1 MLKWSSAY
9 LKEITVVSQVW
20 RGATAIKQVF
30 EMCRQARRVAFIPYF
45 TAGFPSLDFSY
56 RVFKKL
62 ASLADLVEVGFPF
75 SDPLADG
82 STIQAASQKALESGI
97 GLKDLFKLARQLKK
111 DFSTPLV
118 LMTYLN
124 PICAYGLSR
133 FEKEAYEA
141 GFDGIIFPDL
151 PLDEVE
157 FWRAGSQG
165 KLAQV
170 LLAAPNNSRERL
182 EKIAAASEGFLYCV
196 SVTGV
201 TGARQQIPPHL
212 IDFLK
217 TVKEVCSLPIAV
229 GFGISQPNQVK
240 TLAPWVDGVVVG
252 SALIDAVLPNGQGG
266 LEELEKK
273 AASFLPALTKD

>member
-9 LKEITVVSQVW
+9 FKEIELVSQVS
-20 RGATAIKQVF
+20 RGATAIIQVF
-30 EMCRQARRVAFIPYF
+30 EKCRQEKRAAFIPYF

-56 RVFKKL
+56 QVFKKL
-62 ASLADLVEVGFPF
+62 APLADLVEVGFPF

-97 GLKDLFKLARQLKK
+97 SLKDLFELARQLKK
-111 DFSTPLV
+111 YFPTPLV

-124 PICAYGLSR
+124 PVCAYGLSR
-133 FEKEAYEA
+133 FEEEAFEA
-141 GFDGIIFPDL
+141 GFDGVIFPDL

-157 FWRAGSQG
+157 FWRGNSQG

-170 LLAAPNNSRERL
+170 LLAAPNSSRKRL

-201 TGARQQIPPHL
+201 TGARPQIPPHL
-212 IDFLK
+212 IDFLS
-217 TVKEVCSLPIAV
+217 TVREVSSLPIAV
-229 GFGISQPNQVK
+229 GFGISQPNQVR
-240 TLAPWVDGVVVG
+240 TLAHHVDGVVVG

-266 LEELEKK
+266 LEELERK
-273 AASFLPALTKD
+273 AASFLPALTKE